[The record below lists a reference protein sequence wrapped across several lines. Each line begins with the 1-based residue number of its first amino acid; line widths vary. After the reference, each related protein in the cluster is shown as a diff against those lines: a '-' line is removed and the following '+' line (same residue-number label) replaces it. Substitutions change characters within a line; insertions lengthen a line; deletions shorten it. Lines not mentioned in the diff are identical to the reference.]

1 MFVLEVDEELTLRML
16 SIRDA
21 EALFKLIDQSRDY
34 LKEWLPWVAA
44 NQTISDSE
52 KYIKESFYTYA
63 NQKDLRAGIF
73 LNSKLVG
80 VLGFNEIDLSNRIA
94 TIGYWLGQSYQKQG
108 IMTRSVAAL
117 LHYGFYTLNL
127 NRIEIRAA
135 VENRASQLIPERLN
149 FKKEGH
155 LRQVEWLNTH
165 YVDHYLY
172 GLLKE
177 DYESK

>member
-1 MFVLEVDEELTLRML
+1 MFILEVDEELTLRML

-21 EALFKLIDQSRDY
+21 EPLFNLIDTSRDY

-44 NQTISDSE
+44 NKTVSDSE
-52 KYIKESFYTYA
+52 KYIKDSFYTYA
-63 NQKDLRAGIF
+63 NQTDLRAGIF
-73 LNSKLVG
+73 LNEELVG
-80 VLGFNEIDLSNRIA
+80 VLSFNEIDLRNKIA
-94 TIGYWLGQSYQKQG
+94 TIGYWLGKTHQKKG

-117 LHYGFYTLNL
+117 IHYGFYTLDL

-165 YVDHYLY
+165 FVDHYIY
-172 GLLKE
+172 GLLKA
-177 DYESK
+177 DYESN